1 MVLAVKAHTTPIANV
16 VPKARRGIIG
26 ENAFDRK
33 AATVVITES
42 ESASLSRSK
51 DSTQALAGFI
61 PLETLSS

>member
-1 MVLAVKAHTTPIANV
+1 MVPAVKAHTTPIANV

-42 ESASLSRSK
+42 ESASFRSK
-51 DSTQALAGFI
+51 DSAWALWLVSY
-61 PLETLSS
+61 PLKH